1 MGWDITALL
10 PVAGDT
16 VRFLAAV
23 TSEGGT
29 SRLAWFGE
37 DGKALPDPAPGLTFW
52 GRGVLAQSGHALF
65 LADSTA
71 VWRSDDGGNHWAAFK
86 DGLADVVLAGDPL
99 TTGVSQEDSQRG
111 FGLLALAA
119 DPHRPQR
126 LALGTVRG
134 LYLSEDRG
142 EHWRPFAAE
151 TLGQLKVTDVA
162 WDTAAPGTLYATTPQ
177 GVLTV
182 RVEM

>member
-1 MGWDITALL
+1 
-10 PVAGDT
+10 
-16 VRFLAAV
+16 VRFLAV
-23 TSEGGT
+23 LTSEGGT

-37 DGKALPDPAPGLTFW
+37 AGKPLPDPAPGLTFW

-71 VWRSDDGGNHWAAFK
+71 VWRSDDGGNHWLAFK
-86 DGLADVVLAGDPL
+86 DGLADVVLAADPL
-99 TTGVSQEDSQRG
+99 TSGVSQEDSQRG

-119 DPHRPQR
+119 DTAHPQR

-142 EHWRPFAAE
+142 EHWRPFAREA
-151 TLGQLKVTDVA
+151 LGHLKVTDLA
-162 WDTAAPGTLYATTPQ
+162 WDPATPSTLYATTPQ
-177 GVLTV
+177 GVFTV
-182 RVEM
+182 WVGR